1 MDISEILTLDC
12 VSCAIE
18 ATSKKRILESISEF
32 AAEKVDSLSADMI
45 FSSLVNRE
53 KVGSTGIGNGIA
65 IPHGRMPD
73 IDRVYGF
80 LITCNPAVD
89 YDSIDD
95 KPVDVLFT
103 LLVPED
109 QAEGHLQTLAM
120 IASKL
125 SDKQVLKAIRLASTD
140 ELLYKAIT

>member
-1 MDISEILTLDC
+1 MDISQILSLNC

-32 AAEKVDSLSADMI
+32 ASAQVPSLSADLI
-45 FSSLVNRE
+45 FSSLVGRE

-65 IPHGRMPD
+65 IPHGRMPN

-103 LLVPED
+103 LLVPEE

-125 SDKQVLKAIRLASTD
+125 SDKQILKAIRQASTN
-140 ELLYKAIT
+140 ELLYEAIT